1 MIGWP
6 NESRK
11 TWTSPLTGGA
21 AVPATTRNG
30 AVAGAAG
37 TPDSVATALSVRGP
51 SRSRGRTST
60 CAVNPPFAS
69 VKTGWSGVGVIPMDQ
84 VSTTGAFAGKPA
96 PVAIV
101 TVPAGP
107 VVGSSRRIPMPTAAT
122 SGTVSGGP
130 ALEATERSAVRVPVA
145 VPMNRIATTHEA
157 PGARLLP
164 VHGLALS
171 RKSPTLAPLIAIAP
185 GASCVVAILF
195 IGT

>member
-84 VSTTGAFAGKPA
+84 VSTTGPAGTVTIATGAGFPANA
-96 PVAIV
+96 PVVLTWSIGI
-101 TVPAGP
+101 TPT
-107 VVGSSRRIPMPTAAT
+107 PTAAT
-122 SGTVSGGP
+122 SG
-130 ALEATERSAVRVPVA
+130 
-145 VPMNRIATTHEA
+145 
-157 PGARLLP
+157 
-164 VHGLALS
+164 
-171 RKSPTLAPLIAIAP
+171 
-185 GASCVVAILF
+185 
-195 IGT
+195 